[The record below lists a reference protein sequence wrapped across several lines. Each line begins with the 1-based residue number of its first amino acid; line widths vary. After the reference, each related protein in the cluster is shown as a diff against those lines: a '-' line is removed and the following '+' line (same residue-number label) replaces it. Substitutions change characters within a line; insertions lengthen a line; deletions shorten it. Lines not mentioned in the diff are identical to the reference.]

1 MSRKPANAILAL
13 GSALLLSGCVVAA
26 IPVVASGALL
36 GREAIGTD
44 QSEDRDGV
52 VAVEDT
58 APAGPVSE
66 TPVSDTPAQAP
77 PPLAMT
83 DEPIVEVQMAEV
95 PVEELPAS
103 QIAIPEEELA
113 VVERPSANFIGPVEV
128 EQGEAPSG
136 VTVSAEETEFAAA
149 APLETATLPLARAEG
164 PPTIPE
170 PTRPAVTLQPTQ
182 PAGPTDFRAYD
193 ALYSYVDSQA
203 RRDPV
208 QSPRQSAVLA
218 APGSLSPTR
227 TDCSIR
233 PPAVLIDLDPGD
245 QTFDPSITPQAN
257 PALGQI
263 LASLRLQAIDIF
275 WISKQP
281 AIAAGAVRKS
291 LVASGLD
298 PRGNDALLLMRRA
311 DDRKQARRKELAETH
326 CLLAIGGDTRA
337 DFDELYLYLKDKT
350 AAQPLEEL
358 IGAGWFL
365 TPLPLNAQTPQTG
378 RQ

>member
-1 MSRKPANAILAL
+1 MPRKTANAIFAL

-36 GREAIGTD
+36 GREALESD
-44 QSEDRDGV
+44 ENEERDGV

-58 APAGPVSE
+58 AAAEPVSE
-66 TPVSDTPAQAP
+66 TTVAEVPVPTP
-77 PPLAMT
+77 PPAAVT
-83 DEPIVEVQMAEV
+83 EEPIAEVQMAEV
-95 PVEELPAS
+95 AVEELPAS
-103 QIAIPEEELA
+103 QISIPDEELA
-113 VVERPSANFIGPVEV
+113 VVERPSADFIGPVDI
-128 EQGEAPSG
+128 EQKEALGG
-136 VTVSAEETEFAAA
+136 VTAVAEDAE
-149 APLETATLPLARAEG
+149 LVETAPTEVAEVPTARAEM
-164 PPTIPE
+164 PAPVPDLTVAE
-170 PTRPAVTLQPTQ
+170 SPAVATASPPSLPN
-182 PAGPTDFRAYD
+182 GPTDFRAYD

-208 QSPRQSAVLA
+208 QSPRQSAILA

-245 QTFDPSITPQAN
+245 QTFDSSITPQAN

-263 LASLRLQAIDIF
+263 LASLRLQAVDIF

-281 AIAAGAVRKS
+281 AIAAGAIRKS

-298 PRGNDALLLMRRA
+298 PRGDDALLLMRRA

-337 DFDELYLYLKDKT
+337 DFDELYLYLKDT
-350 AAQPLEEL
+350 SAAQPLEEL

-365 TPLPLNAQTPQTG
+365 TPLPLTAQ
-378 RQ
+378 